1 MRRQSDGSL
10 VLTGFGIFREI
21 GNQVMRS
28 QHQNF
33 QTGTKESAV
42 YIAPSQD
49 LGQAQFNSEIY
60 SLGMVCIQA
69 LTGRT
74 VESLS
79 NLREKDNQE
88 SFWHKETEANP
99 KLIEILDR
107 MVDADSKQR
116 YQSVR
121 SVLSNLA
128 DWETGSVE

>member
-1 MRRQSDGSL
+1 M
-10 VLTGFGIFREI
+10 
-21 GNQVMRS
+21 
-28 QHQNF
+28 
-33 QTGTKESAV
+33 
-42 YIAPSQD
+42 
-49 LGQAQFNSEIY
+49 
-60 SLGMVCIQA
+60 
-69 LTGRT
+69 
-74 VESLS
+74 S